1 MLYETLLQGKTF
13 LCCAYFGILA
23 SFSFEIKFLLSK
35 LTKNNKILNIIFE
48 ILAMLFCTVVFW
60 VCISKYN
67 FGVFRLFELV
77 AFCLGIVFEYFSVH
91 KLLEKNLQLIYTF
104 FVRIANKLKKTK
116 LLGKI
121 FK

>member
-48 ILAMLFCTVVFW
+48 ILAMLKVVNYREW
-60 VCISKYN
+60 YGK
-67 FGVFRLFELV
+67 
-77 AFCLGIVFEYFSVH
+77 
-91 KLLEKNLQLIYTF
+91 F
-104 FVRIANKLKKTK
+104 FK
-116 LLGKI
+116 
-121 FK
+121 